1 MNLFRISQRWFVV
14 SLAAL
19 LMLAGCAEVNRTDFP
34 TTSGEQSSE
43 LPEFVRV
50 IPLTP
55 ENINQSNAAPRQGH
69 STSQLPTARS
79 TWQYNIGVG
88 DVLSIIVWD
97 HPELTL
103 PAGPQRSQLESGS
116 TVNESG
122 AIFYPYLGQVRV
134 AGRIVGDVQREL
146 TERLQEYIPDPQIE
160 VKVAAYNARK
170 VVVTGAINAP
180 QSLPITNI
188 PLTLLEAVNA
198 SGGLAESANGQL
210 VSIRR
215 GGSTSY
221 VNLQSF
227 LENGRSSNN
236 PILRGGDIVN
246 VPTAAP
252 SRAFI
257 LGKIASPGV
266 VELGPS
272 DVSLTEAITMKGG
285 LDEARADAS
294 GIFVFRNQQE
304 RIDVFQL
311 DATTPLAFVL
321 ATKFA
326 LQPDDVVYIV
336 SDPAARWNE
345 IIGQLIPTIGAVR
358 QAQIIGNSL

>member
-1 MNLFRISQRWFVV
+1 MFAIILFV
-14 SLAAL
+14 
-19 LMLAGCAEVNRTDFP
+19 AGCAEVTRTSFP
-34 TTSGEQSSE
+34 TNQTEQSAE
-43 LPEFVRV
+43 LPEGVNV

-55 ENINQSNAAPRQGH
+55 ETINQTHVASRQSH
-69 STSQLPTARS
+69 ASSQLPSARS
-79 TWQYNIGVG
+79 SWQYNIGVG

-160 VKVAAYNARK
+160 VKVAAYNAQK
-170 VVVTGAINAP
+170 VVLTGAVNAP

-188 PLTLLEAVNA
+188 PLTLLEAINA
-198 SGGLAESANGQL
+198 SGGLSDTADGRH

-215 GGSTSY
+215 NGNASLID
-221 VNLQSF
+221 LQNF
-227 LENGRSSNN
+227 MDTGRASNN

-246 VPTAAP
+246 VPIAEPAL
-252 SRAFI
+252 AFV
-257 LGKIASPGV
+257 LGKITTPGTV
-266 VELGPS
+266 DLS
-272 DVSLTEAITMKGG
+272 LNDVSLTEAITQKGG

-294 GIFVFRNQQE
+294 GIFVFRNQSDH
-304 RIDVFQL
+304 IDVFQL
-311 DATTPLAFVL
+311 DASTPLAFVL
-321 ATKFA
+321 ATKFT
-326 LQPDDVVYIV
+326 LQADDVIYIV

-345 IIGQLIPTIGAVR
+345 IISQLVPTIGAVR
-358 QAQIIGNSL
+358 QAQVIGSGFQ

>member
-1 MNLFRISQRWFVV
+1 MRI
-14 SLAAL
+14 
-19 LMLAGCAEVNRTDFP
+19 
-34 TTSGEQSSE
+34 
-43 LPEFVRV
+43 

-55 ENINQSNAAPRQGH
+55 DNINQSNTSSQHSH
-69 STSQLPTARS
+69 STSQLASARS

-146 TERLQEYIPDPQIE
+146 TERLQEFIPDPQIE

-170 VVVTGAINAP
+170 VVITGAINAP

-188 PLTLLEAVNA
+188 PLTLLEAINA
-198 SGGLAESANGQL
+198 SGGLTDSANGHQ

-215 GGSTSY
+215 NGENSTID
-221 VNLQSF
+221 LQNF
-227 LENGRSSNN
+227 LENGQSSNN
-236 PILRGGDIVN
+236 PILHGGDIIN
-246 VPTAAP
+246 VPIAAP
-252 SRAFI
+252 ALAFI
-257 LGKIASPGV
+257 LGKIKTPGV
-266 VELGPS
+266 VDLGPNEI
-272 DVSLTEAITMKGG
+272 SLTAAIALQGG

-294 GIFVFRNQQE
+294 GIFVFRNQSE

-321 ATKFA
+321 ATKFT
-326 LQPDDVVYIV
+326 LKPDDVVYIV

-345 IIGQLIPTIGAVR
+345 IITRLIPTIGAVR
-358 QAQIIGNSL
+358 QAQIIRNDL